1 MLFLCVCSHAITDA
15 IISTVF
21 TTTGT
26 PVSITPVTITK
37 STYTTGNYTIYN
49 IHIIVHC
56 SYGNLSDGF
65 VPSHKTDIQLYWDQ
79 LFS

>member
-1 MLFLCVCSHAITDA
+1 MTCSHITDA

-37 STYTTGNYTIYN
+37 SAYTTGNYTIYN
-49 IHIIVHC
+49 IHITVHC
-56 SYGNLSDGF
+56 SYDNLSDDF
-65 VPSHKTDIQLYWDQ
+65 ALLI
-79 LFS
+79 

>member
-1 MLFLCVCSHAITDA
+1 MFIDTGMTCSRTTDA
-15 IISTVF
+15 IILSVF

-49 IHIIVHC
+49 IHITVHC
-56 SYGNLSDGF
+56 SYDNLSD
-65 VPSHKTDIQLYWDQ
+65 D
-79 LFS
+79 LFFSYD